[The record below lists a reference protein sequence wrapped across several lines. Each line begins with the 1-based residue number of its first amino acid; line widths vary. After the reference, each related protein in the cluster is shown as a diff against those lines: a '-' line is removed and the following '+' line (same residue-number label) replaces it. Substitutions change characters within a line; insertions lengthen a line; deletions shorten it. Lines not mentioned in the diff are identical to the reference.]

1 MSNAMVGTFI
11 LGLVGYET
19 RWACNGLVA
28 LQMLNESRF
37 DAMVCDLFMPE
48 RQGLE
53 TIRDVRKLYPAMG
66 IVVASGGFGTTEV
79 SLWLKTALALGAVA
93 ALAKPVSSGDS
104 HERGTKGG
112 YGATRKN
119 SYGMLTGGLLGR
131 DSHESLP
138 TVLRADGPQP
148 CAKVRRFDRGR
159 NSTARRRRKRK
170 DRGSRGPREQ
180 RESLDSA
187 WRTYLL
193 ARVAISLAQPFP
205 SSQWRPPQAKSTDQ
219 NPSEILVT

>member
-1 MSNAMVGTFI
+1 MPTVKNGVMNRGRVLLVDDDEAVAKGFERV
-11 LGLVGYET
+11 LGMVGYET

-148 CAKVRRFDRGR
+148 CAKVRRFR
-159 NSTARRRRKRK
+159 
-170 DRGSRGPREQ
+170 SRAE
-180 RESLDSA
+180 LD
-187 WRTYLL
+187 
-193 ARVAISLAQPFP
+193 
-205 SSQWRPPQAKSTDQ
+205 RPPQAETKRSRLERAARATRK
-219 NPSEILVT
+219 PR